1 MTVPFCV
8 RVCTCVLRD
17 GRRHLV
23 SSCLSFY
30 LIFETEP
37 SLKLELANQVEW
49 LVREPRMLLFLRHTF
64 MAGLVL
70 RKRYFSLHVRCFVC
84 FWYQCQSQGSG
95 AGRLQEPGVVADFKE
110 IVFSRL
116 TRANTLVKL

>member
-49 LVREPRMLLFLRHTF
+49 LVREPRNAPVSATRLHGWLSIKEKVLFTSCQVFCLFLVS
-64 MAGLVL
+64 M
-70 RKRYFSLHVRCFVC
+70 S
-84 FWYQCQSQGSG
+84 
-95 AGRLQEPGVVADFKE
+95 EPGQWGRKT
-110 IVFSRL
+110 
-116 TRANTLVKL
+116 TRARSGG